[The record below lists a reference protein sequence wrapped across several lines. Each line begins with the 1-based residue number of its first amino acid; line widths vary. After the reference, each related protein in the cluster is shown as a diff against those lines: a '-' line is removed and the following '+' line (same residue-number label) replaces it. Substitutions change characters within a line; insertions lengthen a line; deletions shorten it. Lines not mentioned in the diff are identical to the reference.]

1 MDLTKGKPFKLIFL
15 FSLPILLSTF
25 LQQAYNLVDAVI
37 VGQFLD
43 SNYFG
48 AVSASNTLMQLF
60 LALMTGLATGASV
73 VVSQLFGARRYNELK
88 RAVSTILISML
99 SFTVLLSAIGFIF
112 TKDLLRMMNVVPEY
126 LDAAAE
132 YLRIIFLGLIAMMAY
147 NLYSGML
154 RGVGNSKAPLYFL
167 IVSTII
173 NIVLDLWFVGI
184 WGVRGIAIATVTA
197 NVISALLCVFY
208 TKKKVSA
215 LHVTHKE
222 IKFDKSLFKKV
233 IMTGLPPAL
242 EQMCMY
248 VSILL
253 LQIIVSSFDIGTGQ
267 TIHLS
272 GYGVGNRIIDF
283 LHLPLFAIG
292 NALSA
297 YAAQNRGAGE
307 TERVKKG
314 YWAGLLL
321 TAIMLCFT
329 VIPGL
334 IFSEQLIGLII
345 NVDGGATTA
354 EVVKVVL
361 DEEAHRIEVVVPD
374 DQLSLAIGRRGQN
387 VRLASQLTG
396 WYIDILTEAEESERR
411 QSEAKV
417 RTRMFMDALDVDD
430 MIAHLLVAEGFT
442 SVEEVAFVPTE
453 DISSI
458 EGFDEDLAA
467 ELQNRA
473 KAFVEKQNAEF
484 AVKSKELGVD
494 ESLIN
499 FEGLTQAMI
508 VKLAEKGIK
517 TLDDFADLANDEL
530 LDILGEDTMTAHDAD
545 ALIMKAR
552 EHWFDEDGNPKA

>member
-1 MDLTKGKPFKLIFL
+1 MNKTMDLTKGKPFKLIFL

-126 LDAAAE
+126 LDAASE

-248 VSILL
+248 ISILL

-307 TERVKKG
+307 TERIKKG

-354 EVVKVVL
+354 EVVKVAKEFIFALNPFCLILALQYCTNCTLRGAGDVL
-361 DEEAHRIEVVVPD
+361 VPF
-374 DQLSLAIGRRGQN
+374 LNLITAMVIRTMLAYILFWSTGQYIFAFYAFPFSWFISGIWAFVRFLRGKWQ
-387 VRLASQLTG
+387 
-396 WYIDILTEAEESERR
+396 D
-411 QSEAKV
+411 K
-417 RTRMFMDALDVDD
+417 
-430 MIAHLLVAEGFT
+430 HLLEKIQTG
-442 SVEEVAFVPTE
+442 
-453 DISSI
+453 
-458 EGFDEDLAA
+458 GQDET
-467 ELQNRA
+467 
-473 KAFVEKQNAEF
+473 VC
-484 AVKSKELGVD
+484 
-494 ESLIN
+494 
-499 FEGLTQAMI
+499 
-508 VKLAEKGIK
+508 
-517 TLDDFADLANDEL
+517 
-530 LDILGEDTMTAHDAD
+530 
-545 ALIMKAR
+545 
-552 EHWFDEDGNPKA
+552 GNKF